1 MGCSLGKQA
10 KKEAEEEN
18 LVDKPVEK
26 NEENVL
32 FERPA
37 ASGENAQE
45 PLLQGVSVE
54 VSKEGTADIQIDKT
68 ELDILKNVTD
78 VGEAVSAEAAKV
90 EAAVEEKK
98 DEVASATAEAAS
110 TVSDVT
116 KEVKSTLEKKEED
129 FVMVDK
135 KDVAEDI
142 KATAMEV
149 ASEVVKSVTEECKT
163 MVTKEVSKITSSAS
177 EQVSKVVSGTN
188 ESVKTLSNN
197 VSESVTKHT
206 TSATESVSKI
216 TSSSTQEYK
225 TVVSSVSKF
234 SDSVGSAIDS
244 VPAKED
250 VVTEVQHF
258 TKESSKVIKSEPII
272 TTVSETV
279 TEVKKVES
287 DSKDAGIVSF
297 ATEKVKEG
305 VTKVADKVE
314 EVVVPVVEEKVST
327 VISAVSEKMP
337 SSLIDKFLPTSKE
350 SESSTVL
357 TSNVDSSDVKELVED
372 KVSKEEPVDIPAVPL
387 DIDVA
392 ETSVDSG
399 KIVEPDATE
408 TSVDALVMPKVEL
421 QETSVDSG
429 NIVEAITETSVDTV
443 VDTVKQEIEEAAH
456 QVEDSLP
463 PPPPPVV
470 EDEEKTEEI
479 FKSEHT
485 ESNNILSTDL
495 MTAEVP
501 SALPSPKGA
510 YEEDLILP
518 TEEAASAVK
527 SVVEE
532 VQSTESPVLVDI
544 EEKTAIVEEPVKKPY
559 EESLVEAVLEE
570 VQQEFEQKQHEA
582 VEQQKIA
589 VEESQVAEAG
599 EAVVEELKEAVI
611 EEPHESVAEEHLE
624 PQETVEEIP
633 SEEETKQ
640 PAVEES
646 AQSVHTEEGAALTPS
661 EAKTNEDNSSD
672 VVEEKASA
680 DEAEQVK
687 EAAETIATE
696 LTPAGEI
703 TSEAV
708 SEQDIDN
715 APGKGDSH
723 TEEVTAEN
731 EVANTENDKSTEN
744 GPSSAEQIDIS
755 GSVEQVPVADDDKE
769 SIVVKDN
776 SEISQQPT
784 VAMEELPV
792 QKSTIPTENSSS
804 VSADMDNESN
814 VISHSQDVQSL
825 PNGENQVQ
833 TEEETGHDPVTTSA
847 ALTDRQY
854 NTDLY
859 IPQVASD
866 TAAKLPTPP
875 AEPVPATESEQL
887 EELFPHEEALE
898 DAATKIQANYK
909 GYKARKEI
917 KELKM
922 KTNAATKIQAGIRGH
937 LTRKKIKTMKDEM
950 SQQGHHHHHHHHH
963 HPHKHMH
970 QQHNPRQQNVH
981 HKRMNP
987 ESPQTQDENVL
998 LHDPNVH
1005 HAATKIQAQFR
1016 GFRARQQMKVMKVKA
1031 NAEKTLPPVDPE
1043 DPRAHEAATKIQAM
1057 IRGRKARKEM
1067 KVLKLQN
1074 RHGHNRHRGHGGSHG
1089 KPSKSHHKDTSREH
1103 TLETEQG
1110 EADQAETQDTSPVSP
1125 NVTQVSNEESSK
1137 EQEIDIDLNDP
1148 EVEAAALKIQS
1159 GFRGYKKKKT
1169 EEMKNIQLRLTLKK
1183 RLM

>member
-90 EAAVEEKK
+90 EAAIEEKK
-98 DEVASATAEAAS
+98 DEAVSATSEAAS

-188 ESVKTLSNN
+188 ESMKTLSNN
-197 VSESVTKHT
+197 VSESVTKLT

-225 TVVSSVSKF
+225 TVVSSSVSKF
-234 SDSVGSAIDS
+234 TDSVGSAIDS

-250 VVTEVQHF
+250 LVTEVQHF
-258 TKESSKVIKSEPII
+258 TEESSKVIKSEPII

-297 ATEKVKEG
+297 ASEKVKEG
-305 VTKVADKVE
+305 VSKVADKVE

-327 VISAVSEKMP
+327 IISTVSKSMP
-337 SSLIDKFLPTSKE
+337 SSLVDKFLPTNKE

-372 KVSKEEPVDIPAVPL
+372 KVSKEEPVDVPAVPL

-443 VDTVKQEIEEAAH
+443 VDTVKQEIEDAAH

-485 ESNNILSTDL
+485 ESNNILSADL

-527 SVVEE
+527 SVAEE
-532 VQSTESPVLVDI
+532 VQSTESPVLVDT

-582 VEQQKIA
+582 AEQQKIA

-599 EAVVEELKEAVI
+599 ESVVEEPKEAVI

-624 PQETVEEIP
+624 PQETVKEIQEVEKETVEEIP
-633 SEEETKQ
+633 SEEKQEETKQ
-640 PAVEES
+640 PAVEET
-646 AQSVHTEEGAALTPS
+646 AQSEHTEEGAALVEIEKTTPS
-661 EAKTNEDNSSD
+661 EAKTNVDNSSD

-708 SEQDIDN
+708 SEQDTAN

-784 VAMEELPV
+784 VAKEELPV

-833 TEEETGHDPVTTSA
+833 TEEGM
-847 ALTDRQY
+847 L
-854 NTDLY
+854 
-859 IPQVASD
+859 
-866 TAAKLPTPP
+866 
-875 AEPVPATESEQL
+875 
-887 EELFPHEEALE
+887 
-898 DAATKIQANYK
+898 
-909 GYKARKEI
+909 
-917 KELKM
+917 
-922 KTNAATKIQAGIRGH
+922 
-937 LTRKKIKTMKDEM
+937 
-950 SQQGHHHHHHHHH
+950 
-963 HPHKHMH
+963 
-970 QQHNPRQQNVH
+970 
-981 HKRMNP
+981 
-987 ESPQTQDENVL
+987 
-998 LHDPNVH
+998 
-1005 HAATKIQAQFR
+1005 
-1016 GFRARQQMKVMKVKA
+1016 
-1031 NAEKTLPPVDPE
+1031 
-1043 DPRAHEAATKIQAM
+1043 
-1057 IRGRKARKEM
+1057 
-1067 KVLKLQN
+1067 
-1074 RHGHNRHRGHGGSHG
+1074 
-1089 KPSKSHHKDTSREH
+1089 
-1103 TLETEQG
+1103 
-1110 EADQAETQDTSPVSP
+1110 
-1125 NVTQVSNEESSK
+1125 
-1137 EQEIDIDLNDP
+1137 
-1148 EVEAAALKIQS
+1148 
-1159 GFRGYKKKKT
+1159 
-1169 EEMKNIQLRLTLKK
+1169 
-1183 RLM
+1183 